1 MSKTGNTYPISGKK
15 DDKVNSFTS
24 ILKEMIGAFLAI
36 LIVISILV
44 LMWPSL
50 SRTPAD
56 ITGAQ
61 AIFSIL
67 GGWGGVAIGYYFGRI
82 PAEKSA
88 DKANA
93 VADQARQEK
102 DSVLNDLNRTKMET
116 HTILHDN
123 EQFLRK
129 TRFAIQDLVQAKGV
143 AIPPSIVD
151 LERELDIQIDT
162 IQTQKAKLTQ

>member
-1 MSKTGNTYPISGKK
+1 MSKTGNIDYTSGKK
-15 DDKVNSFTS
+15 DDRVNSFTN
-24 ILKEMIGAFLAI
+24 ILKEMLGAFLAV

-50 SRTPAD
+50 SKSPAD

-67 GGWGGVAIGYYFGRI
+67 GGWGGIAIGYYFGRI

-88 DKANA
+88 DKASA
-93 VADQARQEK
+93 EADQARQEK
-102 DSVLNDLNRTKMET
+102 DYSVRDINRTKIET
-116 HTILHDN
+116 HAILQDN

-129 TRFAIQDLVQAKGV
+129 TRFFLQDLVQTKGIT
-143 AIPPSIVD
+143 IPPSIVD
-151 LERELDIQIDT
+151 LERELDKQIET
-162 IQTQKAKLTQ
+162 IQNQKVKITQ